1 MKQRAATLQGG
12 PVSFFAARHMALCL
26 AGAAVVQQNLQGP
39 LHMQGPLRQVRVPFR
54 HPPTLLLSLVGLAR
68 FCLWSRPH
76 PCVPNLPRRRAP
88 IAPRAAGGRPWNCEY
103 NSEVTVSQFP
113 PGGQDF

>member
-39 LHMQGPLRQVRVPFR
+39 LHMQGPLRQVRVSFR
-54 HPPTLLLSLVGLAR
+54 S
-68 FCLWSRPH
+68 
-76 PCVPNLPRRRAP
+76 
-88 IAPRAAGGRPWNCEY
+88 
-103 NSEVTVSQFP
+103 
-113 PGGQDF
+113 